1 MLILITGT
9 PGSGKTLYAVH
20 RIVNDWLKQDRLV
33 YADIDGLNIEGVEKS
48 PDDWRE
54 TPEGSLI
61 VYDEA
66 QQRDIFKHGR
76 GSLSQSEIV
85 QKFEVHRHTGH
96 DIVFITQSP
105 KFLHNHILDLVG
117 EHYHLHRPYGAAL
130 ASIYF
135 WRKAVRNPQSKSAQS
150 FVENESLFK
159 YRKDLYKYYKS
170 ATVHTHKLAIP
181 KKIIIWCSI
190 PFLMAAFVYS
200 KATDPYTQKMITGAS
215 TGEATT
221 TTTPVSA
228 DGSTTQTT
236 NATDQAATAQPLDA
250 SPVAAVAHE
259 LQRVAH
265 VVEFGGECYAKNSF
279 GELLD
284 IPLDKCRLYS
294 SRPSLL
300 SGSRNRVDQTDHTQM
315 QLPQASTPIQQQ
327 PATTQPISI
336 KNSSFDQNKV
346 KI

>member
-48 PDDWRE
+48 PDDWRQ

-85 QKFEVHRHTGH
+85 QAFEIHRHSGH
-96 DIVFITQSP
+96 DIVFITQSA

-117 EHYHLHRPYGAAL
+117 EHYHLHRPYGASL
-130 ASIYF
+130 ASVYF
-135 WRKAVRNPQSKSAQS
+135 WRKAVRNAQSKSAQNH
-150 FVENESLFK
+150 VENESLFK

-181 KKIIIWCSI
+181 RKILMWCSI
-190 PFLMAAFVYS
+190 PIIMGGFVYM
-200 KATDPYTQKMITGAS
+200 KASDPYTQKMITGES
-215 TGEATT
+215 VTT
-221 TTTPVSA
+221 TTTTNA

-236 NATDQAATAQPLDA
+236 TATDQPVTAQAAAALDA

-265 VVEFGGECYAKNSF
+265 VVEFGNECYAKNSF

-294 SRPSLL
+294 ARPSML
-300 SGSRNRVDQTDHTQM
+300 SGSRNRVDQNDYSQT

-327 PATTQPISI
+327 SVTTQPILS
-336 KNSSFDQNKV
+336 KNSSFDQNQV

>member
-48 PDDWRE
+48 PDDWRD

-85 QKFEVHRHTGH
+85 QAFEIHRHTGH
-96 DIVFITQSP
+96 DIVFITQSA

-130 ASIYF
+130 ASVYF
-135 WRKAVRNPQSKSAQS
+135 WRKAVRNAQSKSAQNY
-150 FVENESLFK
+150 VENESLFK

-181 KKIIIWCSI
+181 RKIIIWCSLPI
-190 PFLMAAFVYS
+190 LMIGFLYTRF
-200 KATDPYTQKMITGAS
+200 TDPNTQRMITGES
-215 TGEATT
+215 VTTSTT
-221 TTTPVSA
+221 TVTNA
-228 DGSTTQTT
+228 DGSVKSVTTAPASAQT
-236 NATDQAATAQPLDA
+236 NVVDQ
-250 SPVAAVAHE
+250 SPVAAAAHE
-259 LQRVAH
+259 FQRVAH
-265 VVEFGGECYAKNSF
+265 VVQFGSDCYAKNSY

-284 IPLDKCRLYS
+284 IPADQCRFYS
-294 SRPSLL
+294 DHPSML
-300 SGSRNRVDQTDHTQM
+300 SGSRNRTESLNQVQTQ
-315 QLPQASTPIQQQ
+315 QSQGFAS
-327 PATTQPISI
+327 PAVPVSPISHEST
-336 KNSSFDQNKV
+336 KNDLNQV
-346 KI
+346 KL

>member
-181 KKIIIWCSI
+181 KKVLIWCSI
-190 PFLMAAFVYS
+190 PLLMVAFVYS
-200 KATDPYTQKMITGAS
+200 KLTDPHTQKMITGA

-221 TTTPVSA
+221 TTTTTNA
-228 DGSTTQTT
+228 DGSVAQTT
-236 NATDQAATAQPLDA
+236 TATDQAAPVRDL
-250 SPVAAVAHE
+250 SPVATVAHE

-265 VVEFGGECYAKNSF
+265 VVEFGNECYAKNSF

-284 IPLDKCRLYS
+284 IPLDKCRMYS
-294 SRPSLL
+294 ARPSLL
-300 SGSRNRVDQTDHTQM
+300 SGSRNRADQTDYTQT

-327 PATTQPISI
+327 PTTIQPISAEST
-336 KNSSFDQNKV
+336 KNDLNLSKL
-346 KI
+346 

>member
-181 KKIIIWCSI
+181 KKILIWCSI
-190 PFLMAAFVYS
+190 PFLMVAFLYS
-200 KATDPYTQKMITGAS
+200 KFTDPYTQKMITGA

-221 TTTPVSA
+221 TTTTTNA
-228 DGSTTQTT
+228 DGSVAQTT
-236 NATDQAATAQPLDA
+236 TATDQAAPVRDL
-250 SPVAAVAHE
+250 SPVATVAHE

-265 VVEFGGECYAKNSF
+265 VVEFGNECYAKNSF

-284 IPLDKCRLYS
+284 IPLDKCRMYS
-294 SRPSLL
+294 ARPSLL
-300 SGSRNRVDQTDHTQM
+300 SGSRNRADQTDYTQT

-327 PATTQPISI
+327 PTTIQPISAEST
-336 KNSSFDQNKV
+336 KNDLNLSKL
-346 KI
+346 

>member
-181 KKIIIWCSI
+181 KKILIWCSI
-190 PFLMAAFVYS
+190 PFLMVAFLYS
-200 KATDPYTQKMITGAS
+200 KFTDPYTQKMITGA

-221 TTTPVSA
+221 TTMTTNA
-228 DGSTTQTT
+228 DGSTAQTT
-236 NATDQAATAQPLDA
+236 TATDQAASVAAL
-250 SPVAAVAHE
+250 SPVAGLAHE

-265 VVEFGGECYAKNSF
+265 VVEFGNNCYAKNSY

-284 IPLDKCRLYS
+284 IPLDQCRLYS

-300 SGSRNRVDQTDHTQM
+300 SGSRNRVEQPRYSENQQLQGSPLVQT
-315 QLPQASTPIQQQ
+315 SI
-327 PATTQPISI
+327 QPISAEI
-336 KNSSFDQNKV
+336 TKNDLNSAKL
-346 KI
+346 

>member
-181 KKIIIWCSI
+181 KKILIWCSI
-190 PFLMAAFVYS
+190 PFLMVAFLYS
-200 KATDPYTQKMITGAS
+200 KFTDPYTQKMITGA

-221 TTTPVSA
+221 TTMTTNA
-228 DGSTTQTT
+228 DGSTAQTT
-236 NATDQAATAQPLDA
+236 TATDQAASVAAL
-250 SPVAAVAHE
+250 SPVAGLAHE

-265 VVEFGGECYAKNSF
+265 VVEFGNNCYAKNSY

-284 IPLDKCRLYS
+284 IPLDQCRLYS

-300 SGSRNRVDQTDHTQM
+300 SGSRNRVEQPRYSENQQLQGSPLVQT
-315 QLPQASTPIQQQ
+315 SI
-327 PATTQPISI
+327 QPISAEST
-336 KNSSFDQNKV
+336 KNDLNSAKL
-346 KI
+346 